1 MKSENFD
8 IIFLGLARDCE
19 NYIGNFFNTI
29 EEIRKYKKIKVIIGE
44 NDSDDFTFDLIQRNL
59 QFNKYIEFIDTTFIE
74 KFSDRI
80 KRLAL
85 AREKIKNYIKKKNYE
100 AEFICVVDLDD
111 VISQNFNLKLLEN
124 LINQLKMNKSSY
136 FGISV
141 NSKPYY
147 YDILNFESDEFPNQ
161 SIKQVQ
167 NIRSIFS
174 YNKRKKL
181 IYNVQKKLSL
191 KKSFECIS
199 GFNGL
204 CIYFFQDYII
214 SNYIQDSKIEDP
226 EPEHLFLNRSIYLR
240 TKKKILVTENYLKMP
255 SEHKPLSNFLF
266 FLIEKLFKYI
276 SIYKKKI
283 F

>member
-8 IIFLGLARDCE
+8 IIFLGLVRDCE
-19 NYIGNFFNTI
+19 NYIGNFFKTI

-44 NDSDDFTFDLIQRNL
+44 NNSDDFTFDLIQKNL
-59 QFNKYIEFIDTTFIE
+59 QTNNCIEFIDTTFIE

-85 AREKIKNYIKKKNYE
+85 AREKIKNYIKSKNYQS
-100 AEFICVVDLDD
+100 EFICVVDLDD
-111 VISQNFNLKLLEN
+111 VISQNFSLNLIEE

-141 NSKPYY
+141 SSKPYY
-147 YDILNFESDEFPNQ
+147 YDILNYESEEFPNR
-161 SIKQVQ
+161 SIKQIQ

-191 KKSFECIS
+191 KKSFDCIS

-204 CIYFFQDYII
+204 CIYFYEDYIN
-214 SNYIQDSKIEDP
+214 SNYIKNSQIEDP
-226 EPEHLFLNRSIYLR
+226 EPEHLFLNRNIHSK
-240 TKKKILVTENYLKMP
+240 TKKKILVTENYFKMP

-266 FLIEKLFKYI
+266 FLIEKLLKYI
-276 SIYKKKI
+276 LIYKKKI